1 MAVPVDTPSVEA
13 AGRRDR
19 KRQASYELLFNAA
32 IELFLEHG
40 FDNTTVDQIAERA
53 DLARATAF
61 NYFPQKIAYLEEWGR
76 RRREEVRRR
85 VAERSTGASTA
96 AADLGA
102 YLHEMAAL
110 NVASRPET
118 MALIEPSIRAGQAL
132 RSPTL
137 DVDLADLV
145 RRGQTAGEF
154 RADVDADQV
163 GLILGAAYFST
174 LLRWA
179 TADPP
184 PFDLGARLNQTL
196 DLVLHG
202 LH

>member
-1 MAVPVDTPSVEA
+1 MAVPVDIQSVEA

-19 KRQASYELLFNAA
+19 KRQASYELLFKAA

-40 FDNTTVDQIAERA
+40 FDNTTIDQIAERA
-53 DLARATAF
+53 DMARATAF
-61 NYFPQKIAYLEEWGR
+61 NHFPQKVAYLEEWGR
-76 RRREEVRRR
+76 RRRERVRRR
-85 VAERSTGASTA
+85 LTERSTGALTA
-96 AADLGA
+96 AAELSA
-102 YLHEMAAL
+102 YLHEMAVL

-118 MALIEPSIRAGQAL
+118 TALIEPSIRAGQAL

-137 DVDLADLV
+137 DVDLADVV
-145 RRGQTAGEF
+145 RRGQAAGEF
-154 RADVDADQV
+154 RADADADQV

-179 TADPP
+179 TADPA
-184 PFDLGARLNQTL
+184 PFDLGARLEHTL
-196 DLVLHG
+196 DLVLRG